1 MKKIN
6 SELPVFYE
14 TANAELASALEM
26 LAACKGTYSPKQALG
41 YFMHAKDEYNHAR
54 SFFKMTQTS
63 MNTPYAKRVAEKFR
77 EAQNYLKT
85 NGFSRSTKHLLEDI
99 ENSVEK

>member
-1 MKKIN
+1 MENQELFTINFLVSKKSYFYI
-6 SELPVFYE
+6 LVFL
-14 TANAELASALEM
+14 N
-26 LAACKGTYSPKQALG
+26 TYQGLHKLDYKVS
-41 YFMHAKDEYNHAR
+41 R
-54 SFFKMTQTS
+54 FFNMTQNS